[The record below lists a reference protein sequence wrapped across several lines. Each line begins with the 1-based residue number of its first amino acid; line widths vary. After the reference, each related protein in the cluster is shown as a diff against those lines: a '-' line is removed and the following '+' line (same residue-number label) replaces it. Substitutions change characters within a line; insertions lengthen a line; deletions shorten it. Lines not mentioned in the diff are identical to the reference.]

1 MANLSITLTSVRQT
15 QDTKSRVVVVEA
27 GGVIVG
33 GEFLYK
39 DSTNLYRRAKWDG
52 TTEESEAVAF
62 ALTGAAA
69 TGQYVTVIEGKCIFS
84 PRGFRSHI

>member
-1 MANLSITLTSVRQT
+1 MPNLNITLTSVRMT
-15 QDTKSRVVVVEA
+15 QDTKSRVIVVEA

-39 DSTNLYRRAKWDG
+39 TSLGLYLRANSAG
-52 TTEESEAVAF
+52 TEEEAKAVAF

-69 TGQYVTVIEGKCIFS
+69 SG
-84 PRGFRSHI
+84 